1 MTDPTNSV
9 AEQAA
14 PEAVRWAVNVHRV
27 ARQRQDKIQADI
39 AAMDA
44 KLAELSKYAA
54 EIASNRAAASEELE
68 KVTLDADVAMEMAMS
83 ACRTHGWT
91 LPEPQGE
98 PPLNQTG
105 AFPAVPP
112 QDATQVIPAV
122 RLPAGARDAAL
133 PADALGLDN
142 GAVYADEHGM
152 VWQWFGEWVV
162 SLDGSRQVP
171 ILHNEYGYMKADA
184 VLHDCG
190 PLTLAPDAEL
200 LATLCTACNLPMVR
214 ESGESS
220 WIHVASGLFACPPAD
235 LGQVAA
241 TPAVTTPDADGG
253 A

>member
-1 MTDPTNSV
+1 MSTDNSV
-9 AEQAA
+9 PAEQAA

-54 EIASNRAAASEELE
+54 EIATNRAAASEELE

-105 AFPAVPP
+105 AFPAV
-112 QDATQVIPAV
+112 ASNGVTQVIPVAEV
-122 RLPAGARDAAL
+122 CCVCGASRVVYHNYKELPFCGPCA
-133 PADALGLDN
+133 
-142 GAVYADEHGM
+142 
-152 VWQWFGEWVV
+152 
-162 SLDGSRQVP
+162 DGSGTCENCDTEIQYLPDDDRGW
-171 ILHNEYGYMKADA
+171 HHKATGNTS
-184 VLHDCG
+184 CG
-190 PLTLAPDAEL
+190 NGKYARP
-200 LATLCTACNLPMVR
+200 R
-214 ESGESS
+214 
-220 WIHVASGLFACPPAD
+220 PPAD
-235 LGQVAA
+235 LDQETA
-241 TPAVTTPDADGG
+241 TPAVTTPDAEGG

>member
-54 EIASNRAAASEELE
+54 EIATNRAAASEELE

-112 QDATQVIPAV
+112 VEEAQCAFCGESIMRGTSRTWIHP
-122 RLPAGARDAAL
+122 G
-133 PADALGLDN
+133 N
-142 GAVYADEHGM
+142 GSNLCSPE
-152 VWQWFGEWVV
+152 
-162 SLDGSRQVP
+162 LDGRDGACSPVATP
-171 ILHNEYGYMKADA
+171 WE
-184 VLHDCG
+184 
-190 PLTLAPDAEL
+190 EL
-200 LATLCTACNLPMVR
+200 PPEQR
-214 ESGESS
+214 GE
-220 WIHVASGLFACPPAD
+220 PAD
-235 LGQVAA
+235 LGQAAA
-241 TPAVTTPDADGG
+241 TPAVTTPDGAQTDG
-253 A
+253 